1 MPRALFASDAW
12 MWMISR
18 GHASIPPTA
27 GGLLADSRMMPIL
40 RLLLLVALL
49 GAASW
54 LAWHVPW
61 KADARHNEVDLTA
74 QLPDAPYFQ
83 PPTPPNPKVFGN
95 RISPFIAPGSIDI
108 AVSID
113 RIALFQRF
121 AAMVI
126 GGFFVYGVIG
136 YFFTNRPRPADVLY
150 SLGITTGFIAGTV
163 ASAIAAQL
171 SPGHGPLP
179 WLNIFWAV
187 GVAIA
192 LVIIT
197 LGRTRPFPGT

>member
-1 MPRALFASDAW
+1 
-12 MWMISR
+12 
-18 GHASIPPTA
+18 
-27 GGLLADSRMMPIL
+27 MMPLL

-61 KADARHNEVDLTA
+61 KADTRHNGVDLTA
-74 QLPDAPYFQ
+74 RLPDSPYFQ
-83 PPTPPNPKVFGN
+83 SPASPPPKVFGN
-95 RISPFIAPGSIDI
+95 RISPFIQPGSIDI

-126 GGFFVYGVIG
+126 GGFFMFGVIG
-136 YFFTNRPRPADVLY
+136 YFLTDRPRPADVVY

-171 SPGHGPLP
+171 VPGHGPLP
-179 WLNIFWAV
+179 WLNIFWVV

-192 LVIIT
+192 LVTIT
-197 LGRTRPFPGT
+197 LGRSRPFPGT